1 MSPTVEIVIQK
12 QNFNLKKREPQKSA
26 KRGLYWVRLFK
37 SHNKLLY
44 WLDRVVFPFLFL
56 LDPALLNSH
65 YEKDFTLL
73 SPFYD
78 N

>member
-1 MSPTVEIVIQK
+1 MEIVIQK
-12 QNFNLKKREPQKSA
+12 KFKFEKEGASRKCKKRPLLSRDQE
-26 KRGLYWVRLFK
+26 VRLF
-37 SHNKLLY
+37 NKLLY
-44 WLDRVVFPFLFL
+44 WLDRVVFLFHFL

-73 SPFYD
+73 SPFHD